1 MITHKLTKF
10 SSLAAAALLSL
21 TLAGETWAADA
32 AKLAESCAD
41 CHEKDGVSHD
51 MDVPTIG
58 GMSAPYLVDTLT
70 AYKNK
75 ERPCPEAK
83 YKAGAKKGTKTDMC
97 QTTKDLA
104 EGDIKKLADYYAG
117 KKFVHAVQNADPVLA
132 KKGKAI
138 HEQSCE
144 KCHTEGGTVAS
155 DDGGILAG
163 QWMPYLREQFKDYSA
178 GKRPMAKKMKPKF
191 EKLQQADLDAL
202 INYYGS
208 FK

>member
-1 MITHKLTKF
+1 MITHEFTKC
-10 SSLAAAALLSL
+10 SLLAASVLLSL
-21 TLAGETWAADA
+21 TLAGGTWAADA
-32 AKLAESCAD
+32 AKLAESCVD
-41 CHEKDGVSHD
+41 CHEKDGVSRES
-51 MDVPTIG
+51 DVPTIA
-58 GMSAPYLVDTLT
+58 GMSASYLGETLT

-97 QTTKDLA
+97 QATKDLG
-104 EGDIKKLADYYAG
+104 EGDIKKLADYYAA
-117 KKFVHAVQNADPVLA
+117 KKFVRAAQTADPALA

-138 HEQSCE
+138 HDQSCE
-144 KCHTEGGTVAS
+144 KCHSEGGTVAE
-155 DDGGILAG
+155 DGGILAG

-191 EKLQQADLDAL
+191 QKLQPEDLEAL